1 MLGDLLDPVH
11 LILLL
16 VVALLVFGPKR
27 LPEVGKGLG
36 ETLREFRKAMQVQ
49 PQAPVQDA
57 KTVLETAMIESP
69 PGSPRSNEEAE
80 ATPDLDQSPL
90 SEAVLG
96 SIVCNPDGGKGL
108 DYGST
113 GT

>member
-36 ETLREFRKAMQVQ
+36 ETLREFRKAMQIQ
-49 PQAPVQDA
+49 PQASVQDT
-57 KTVLETAMIESP
+57 KTVLETEMIESP

-80 ATPDLDQSPL
+80 ATPDLEWP
-90 SEAVLG
+90 
-96 SIVCNPDGGKGL
+96 PP
-108 DYGST
+108 
-113 GT
+113 

>member
-36 ETLREFRKAMQVQ
+36 ETLREFRKAMHAQTENAD
-49 PQAPVQDA
+49 QAP
-57 KTVLETAMIESP
+57 
-69 PGSPRSNEEAE
+69 N
-80 ATPDLDQSPL
+80 TPTGTGKV
-90 SEAVLG
+90 EAVKAIG
-96 SIVCNPDGGKGL
+96 DRPGDAAESVSNPLEPRG
-108 DYGST
+108 
-113 GT
+113 